1 MLLPFEHT
9 PASAQASSHCPPGPE
24 SAGRLQCYRSG
35 CVAIGPVCL
44 CPPFLSKLYSLSLPP
59 LAPNSAQ
66 PVFQACLH
74 LTSWLW
80 GLCPSF
86 KPCCQAQPAEALDPV
101 TCPKHDFP
109 GVRAGVLLSGRF
121 ACRALEKGSYTTPCP
136 PFTRLTAQVSPP
148 GLPCLCAK
156 WPQPTFPSLQPCSVC
171 LSIPYAI
178 LCSDSLTSV
187 SNPL

>member
-1 MLLPFEHT
+1 MLPFEHT

-35 CVAIGPVCL
+35 CVAIGPVCVLLFCQSCIL
-44 CPPFLSKLYSLSLPP
+44 CRCHSP
-59 LAPNSAQ
+59 APNSAQ

-121 ACRALEKGSYTTPCP
+121 ACRALEKGLLHHS
-136 PFTRLTAQVSPP
+136 L
-148 GLPCLCAK
+148 
-156 WPQPTFPSLQPCSVC
+156 PSLHQANSPGFPTWAALFMCQMAPAHLPLPPTLQCLFVHPLCHSVQ
-171 LSIPYAI
+171 
-178 LCSDSLTSV
+178 
-187 SNPL
+187 